1 MTAMIFDTEMLLYGT
16 VFVGTLLLIEG
27 IYYLFMEMRGGSQRA
42 LNRRMRMLAKGSD
55 SQAILRTLRRDSH
68 GPLSGILARALPSLD
83 KMMGQAGVTASLSRL
98 LLVVVVLCLAI
109 FAVIE
114 IMTASILVVSIVLS
128 VLLSISLTFLYLMFK
143 RKNRLKRFGDQLPNA
158 LDLIVRSLRAGHP
171 VSAALDLVSKESPD
185 PAGSEFG
192 IVVDEMTYGLDIHE
206 ALKNLADRVPYDDL
220 RFVVVTVQI
229 QYMVGGNLSE
239 VLGNLATVIR
249 DRRQM
254 FAKIRAIS
262 AEGRFSAIIVGILP
276 FAVAGI
282 VHLTAPK
289 YFTSVMGDPMF
300 WPLIGIGGV
309 LLVLG
314 HITIYRMVNFRV

>member
-1 MTAMIFDTEMLLYGT
+1 MIYDTEMFLYGS

-27 IYYLFMEMRGGSQRA
+27 LYYLIQGVREGPQRA
-42 LNRRMRMLAKGSD
+42 LNRRMRMLATGSD
-55 SQAILRTLRRDSH
+55 SQATLRKLRRESH
-68 GPLSGILARALPSLD
+68 DPLSRFLAGILPSVDRLV
-83 KMMGQAGVTASLSRL
+83 GQAGITTSLTRL
-98 LLVVVVLCLAI
+98 LFTVVVVSLLG
-109 FAVIE
+109 FMVIE
-114 IMTASILVVSIVLS
+114 TVTVLPLVVGIVLAA
-128 VLLSISLTFLYLMFK
+128 LLGPGLTLLYLLYK
-143 RKNRLKRFGDQLPNA
+143 RKARLKRFGDQLPDA

-192 IVVDEMTYGLDIHE
+192 IAVDEMTYGFDIQE
-206 ALKNLADRVPYDDL
+206 ALKNLAERVPYDDL

-229 QYMVGGNLSE
+229 QYMVGGNLAE

-262 AEGRFSAIIVGILP
+262 AEGRFSALIVGILP

-282 VHLTAPK
+282 VHLTAPD

-300 WPLIGIGGV
+300 WPMIGVGGV

>member
-1 MTAMIFDTEMLLYGT
+1 MIFDTEMFLYGT

-27 IYYLFMEMRGGSQRA
+27 AYYLFMEMRGGSQRA
-42 LNRRMRMLAKGSD
+42 LNRRMRMLAKGGD
-55 SQAILRTLRRDSH
+55 SRATLRTLRRDSH
-68 GPLSGILARALPSLD
+68 GPLSRTIARALPALD
-83 KMMGQAGVTASLSRL
+83 KLVGQTGITMSLTRL
-98 LLVVVVLCLAI
+98 LLAVAISSLLI
-109 FAVIE
+109 FAAIK
-114 IMTASILVVSIVLS
+114 ILTALGLAAS
-128 VLLSISLTFLYLMFK
+128 VALATLLGPGLALLFLLHK
-143 RKNRLKRFGDQLPNA
+143 RKARLKRFGEQLPDA

-171 VSAALDLVSKESPD
+171 VSAALDLVSRESPD

-192 IVVDEMTYGLDIHE
+192 MVVDEMTYGLDIHE
-206 ALKNLADRVPYDDL
+206 ALKNLAERVPYDDL

-262 AEGRFSAIIVGILP
+262 AEGRISAIIVGILP

-300 WPLIGIGGV
+300 WPLIGMGGV